1 MIMRMLFKELFI
13 FSPSEKIAKKIDFS
27 DGVNIITS
35 SQEDGTDRG
44 KSVIMRSLYHTM
56 GAKHVL
62 KLNGMIKVRYIY

>member
-1 MIMRMLFKELFI
+1 MRMLFKELFI
-13 FSPSEKIAKKIDFS
+13 FSPSEKIAKKIYFS

-56 GAKHVL
+56 GAEACFETKWDDKGRVKSL
-62 KLNGMIKVRYIY
+62 